1 MKYLMIAIAF
11 VGASATASAFAQTST
26 QTSQQPVAATQVA
39 ANTATDVAPAG
50 QWVAPS
56 GQAAL
61 SKTRA
66 QVYQELV
73 HSEQDGQLNYLNST
87 VFAH

>member
-11 VGASATASAFAQTST
+11 VGATATASAFAQSST

-39 ANTATDVAPAG
+39 TNTATDVAQAG
-50 QWVAPS
+50 QWVSPS
-56 GQAAL
+56 GQAMAG
-61 SKTRA
+61 KTRA

-87 VFAH
+87 VYAH